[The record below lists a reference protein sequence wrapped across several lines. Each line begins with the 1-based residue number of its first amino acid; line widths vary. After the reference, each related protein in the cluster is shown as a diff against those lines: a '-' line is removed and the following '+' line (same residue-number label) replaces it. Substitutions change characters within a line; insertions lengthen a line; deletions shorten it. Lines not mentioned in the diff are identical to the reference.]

1 MGERSGVGLVE
12 CAILEAL
19 DSLGARPGRGYR
31 TNARVLSAVDDRIG
45 LAPGYAYE
53 GVPALRGRAG
63 RSGG

>member
-19 DSLGARPGRGYR
+19 DSLGVQVGRR
-31 TNARVLSAVDDRIG
+31 WPRNARVLAVVEDRIG

-53 GVPALRGRAG
+53 VLLDHG
-63 RSGG
+63 